1 MKPTDNQI
9 EKPYIIS
16 GETKFTDGNV
26 REATRFEAE
35 HQTLEQVDK
44 IPMHATSLVI
54 VCSRLCS
61 TQGINLHV
69 NITHLDLR
77 GNFLQTVDLKDL
89 VNLEYTDLSA
99 NFLKEIDSIS
109 GNRKIKT
116 LKLASNEVKNI
127 YFLATLPQLKEFNI
141 DSNTVQD
148 LEPLFKHPNFSPQW
162 ASIQKTADAQ
172 LDNENARIAF
182 WRFINIMV
190 VRYRDRVEL
199 KQGQYVLSIANDQE
213 LTETVFL
220 DYLKVTQVFVSHCH
234 NISFTEVPKL
244 LKQLW
249 ICSSGI
255 KSLSGLEN
263 MNQLER
269 LTLRQCSLFRIQ
281 DQLKVTQKLQN
292 LRYLD
297 VAQNDISTSE
307 CICNEK
313 LTSLNVSQ
321 NKLKSLSGF
330 GDLTNLTSLDVSGNQ
345 LESVEE
351 LAYLTNLKEL
361 NISFNA
367 IKSIQTLYRLVKL
380 VYFNL
385 ICNKVLD
392 IETCLRM
399 KDLIDLRTK
408 NNIIQNGY
416 VLLEHTNFKEVWL
429 SEQLTPDINDQEAK
443 KLKDQGKNSNMIEKY
458 KNQVKNNS
466 LEVKNDQYVRNLKFS
481 DLIGVTK
488 ELSLSKCENVSFE
501 LVPVLVQS
509 LKVNSCGLQKIIG
522 LEQITQITSLELSD
536 NLLEDAIEIQ
546 ELTKL
551 TRLVLSNNRISRL
564 HWIKALSQLKYLDL
578 QNNKFVSVECLK
590 DLQSLSELFIQGNMV
605 QDSDYLK
612 LLKNFSQKWISP
624 QKEFGAKDIEYYL
637 GPNNSPQMVKQCT
650 ARLNGAKKHLLIA
663 MKYKSNVTGSKLVI
677 QNDAN
682 TIDLAFISFVS
693 DLINQQIDSVSI
705 DNCPSVLCNI
715 DHPIQFLAIT
725 NSKLKIINNINM
737 TSIVHLDLGFNSLE
751 DVTAISLLINLQ
763 KLVLRDNLLSKL
775 DCLKPL
781 TKLVHLDVRNNKLL
795 YIYFIKNIVS
805 LDELLID
812 GNCICNL
819 NCVVEH
825 PKCNNCLSIQRD
837 PTLDDVWNYLGQC
850 TKQQVDAEMQAVQE
864 QVKQRDAMPQYKYA
878 VKLQN
883 YEKEVKTRTWITI
896 FNVSCI
902 ESDQIRY
909 IRYLIGSNCEV
920 EWFGRN
926 FRIECDQEKRETVQN
941 EIREINAKL
950 KLEVEEFRYLKIHYD
965 QDIQNLSFV
974 NAFNIHKLV
983 LKSCENVKFQEV
995 ANVKVLQ
1002 VNYCGLQNLE
1012 GIQNWNQLL
1021 ELNLD
1026 DNQLENV
1033 SELGNLTQLKSLSL
1047 RSNYIQNV
1055 DSLKGLVNL
1064 TSINLSSNPNLN
1076 VDSLKGLVNLTSINL
1091 SSNQILNVD
1100 SLKDLVNLTCIDLQ
1114 NNEIENV
1121 DSLKA
1126 LVNLTIIVLS
1136 FNKIQNVDSLKDLVN
1151 LTSINLSHNKIQNVD
1166 SLKDLVNLTSI
1177 NLWNN
1182 KIQNIDS
1189 LKELVNLKSIILRS
1203 NQIQNVDSLKDLV
1216 NLTSIDLQNN
1226 QIQNIDSLKEL
1237 VNLTSIILSFNQI
1250 QNVDSLKDLVNLTSI
1265 NLQNNQIQNI
1275 DSLRGLVNLTSIILS
1290 FNKIQNIDSLK
1301 DLVNLKELDL
1311 SFNRIKDFT
1320 PIQNHPN
1327 FKNYEIGRQK

>member
-1 MKPTDNQI
+1 MKPTDNKMQQLCT
-9 EKPYIIS
+9 IS
-16 GETKFTDGNV
+16 DETKFTGGNV
-26 REATRFEAE
+26 IEATRFEAE

-44 IPMHATSLVI
+44 IPMHASSLVI

-69 NITHLDLR
+69 SITHLDLR

-89 VNLEYTDLSA
+89 VNLEYADLSA
-99 NFLKEIDSIS
+99 NYLKEIDSIS
-109 GNRKIKT
+109 GNRKLKT

-127 YFLATLPQLKEFNI
+127 YFIATLPQLKEFNI

-182 WRFINIMV
+182 WRNVNIMV
-190 VRYRDRVEL
+190 VRYRDRVEF
-199 KQGQYVLSIANDQE
+199 KQGHNVLSIANDQE

-249 ICSSGI
+249 VCSSEI

-263 MNQLER
+263 MSQLER
-269 LTLRQCSLFRIQ
+269 LTLRQCNLFRIQ
-281 DQLKVTQKLQN
+281 DQLKVTQKLQS

-297 VAQNDISTSE
+297 VAQNDISNSE
-307 CICNEK
+307 SICNEK

-321 NKLKSLSGF
+321 NKLKSLNGF

-367 IKSIQTLYRLVKL
+367 IKSIQTLHRLVKL

-416 VLLEHTNFKEVWL
+416 VLLEHSNFKEAWL
-429 SEQLTPDINDQEAK
+429 PEQLTPDTSDQEAK
-443 KLKDQGKNSNMIEKY
+443 KLKEQGKNSNMIEKY
-458 KNQVKNNS
+458 QVKNNS
-466 LEVKNDQYVRNLKFS
+466 LEIVNDQYVRSLKFS
-481 DLIGVTK
+481 DFIGVTK

-501 LVPVLVQS
+501 VVPVLVQS
-509 LKVNSCGLQKIIG
+509 LKVNSSGLQKIIG

-536 NLLEDAIEIQ
+536 NLLEDVIEIQ

-564 HWIKALSQLKYLDL
+564 HWIKELTQLKYLDL

-590 DLQSLSELFIQGNMV
+590 DLQSLSEVFIQGNMV

-663 MKYKSNVTGSKLVI
+663 MKYKNNMQDSKLVI
-677 QNDAN
+677 KNDAN
-682 TIDLAFISFVS
+682 IIDLAFINYMS
-693 DLINQQIDSVSI
+693 DLINQQIDSVSV
-705 DNCPSVLCNI
+705 DNCPNVICNI

-725 NSKLKIINNINM
+725 NCKLKIISNLNA
-737 TSIVHLDLGFNSLE
+737 TCIVHLDLGFNSLE
-751 DVTAISLLINLQ
+751 DVSTISLLTNLQ

-781 TKLVHLDVRNNKLL
+781 SKLVHLDVRNNKLL
-795 YIYFIKNIVS
+795 YVNFIKYTVS
-805 LDELLID
+805 LEELLID

-819 NCVVEH
+819 NWVVEH
-825 PKCNNCLSIQRD
+825 PKCSNCISAQRD
-837 PTLDDVWNYLGQC
+837 PTLDNVQKYLGHC
-850 TKQQVDAEMQAVQE
+850 TKQQADAEMQTVQE
-864 QVKQRDAMPQYKYA
+864 HIKQRNAMPQYKYA
-878 VKLQN
+878 VQMIQN
-883 YEKEVKTRTWITI
+883 YEKQVKTRTWITI

-909 IRYLIGSNCEV
+909 I
-920 EWFGRN
+920 
-926 FRIECDQEKRETVQN
+926 
-941 EIREINAKL
+941 
-950 KLEVEEFRYLKIHYD
+950 
-965 QDIQNLSFV
+965 LSD
-974 NAFNIHKLV
+974 
-983 LKSCENVKFQEV
+983 
-995 ANVKVLQ
+995 
-1002 VNYCGLQNLE
+1002 
-1012 GIQNWNQLL
+1012 GI
-1021 ELNLD
+1021 
-1026 DNQLENV
+1026 
-1033 SELGNLTQLKSLSL
+1033 
-1047 RSNYIQNV
+1047 
-1055 DSLKGLVNL
+1055 
-1064 TSINLSSNPNLN
+1064 
-1076 VDSLKGLVNLTSINL
+1076 
-1091 SSNQILNVD
+1091 
-1100 SLKDLVNLTCIDLQ
+1100 
-1114 NNEIENV
+1114 
-1121 DSLKA
+1121 
-1126 LVNLTIIVLS
+1126 
-1136 FNKIQNVDSLKDLVN
+1136 
-1151 LTSINLSHNKIQNVD
+1151 
-1166 SLKDLVNLTSI
+1166 
-1177 NLWNN
+1177 
-1182 KIQNIDS
+1182 
-1189 LKELVNLKSIILRS
+1189 
-1203 NQIQNVDSLKDLV
+1203 
-1216 NLTSIDLQNN
+1216 
-1226 QIQNIDSLKEL
+1226 
-1237 VNLTSIILSFNQI
+1237 
-1250 QNVDSLKDLVNLTSI
+1250 
-1265 NLQNNQIQNI
+1265 
-1275 DSLRGLVNLTSIILS
+1275 
-1290 FNKIQNIDSLK
+1290 
-1301 DLVNLKELDL
+1301 
-1311 SFNRIKDFT
+1311 
-1320 PIQNHPN
+1320 
-1327 FKNYEIGRQK
+1327 

>member
-1 MKPTDNQI
+1 MKPTDNKMQQLC
-9 EKPYIIS
+9 IIS
-16 GETKFTDGNV
+16 GETKFADGIV
-26 REATRFEAE
+26 REATSFEAE

-69 NITHLDLR
+69 SITHLDLR

-89 VNLEYTDLSA
+89 VNLEYADLSA
-99 NFLKEIDSIS
+99 NYLKEIDSIS
-109 GNRKIKT
+109 GNKKIKT

-127 YFLATLPQLKEFNI
+127 YFIATLPQLKEFNI

-162 ASIQKTADAQ
+162 ASIQKTADAKI
-172 LDNENARIAF
+172 DNENARIAF
-182 WRFINIMV
+182 WRFINMMV

-199 KQGQYVLSIANDQE
+199 KQGHNVLSIANDQE

-249 ICSSGI
+249 ICSSEI

-269 LTLRQCSLFRIQ
+269 LTLRQCSLFQIQ
-281 DQLKVTQKLQN
+281 DQLKVTKKLQN

-297 VAQNDISTSE
+297 IAQNDISTSE
-307 CICNEK
+307 GICNEK

-321 NKLKSLSGF
+321 NKLKSLNGF
-330 GDLTNLTSLDVSGNQ
+330 GDLTNLSSLDVSGNQ

-351 LAYLTNLKEL
+351 LTYLTNLKEL

-367 IKSIQTLYRLVKL
+367 IKSIQTLHRLVKL
-380 VYFNL
+380 AYFNL

-392 IETCLRM
+392 IEICLRM
-399 KDLIDLRTK
+399 NDLIDLRTK
-408 NNIIQNGY
+408 NNIIQNSY
-416 VLLEHTNFKEVWL
+416 VLQEHTNFKETWL
-429 SEQLTPDINDQEAK
+429 SEQLTPDTSDQEAK
-443 KLKDQGKNSNMIEKY
+443 KLKEQGKNSNMIEKY

-466 LEVKNDQYVRNLKFS
+466 LEIVNDQYVQNLKFS

-509 LKVNSCGLQKIIG
+509 LKVNSCGLQNIFG

-536 NLLEDAIEIQ
+536 NLLEDVLEIQ

-564 HWIKALSQLKYLDL
+564 YWIKALTQLKYLDL

-624 QKEFGAKDIEYYL
+624 QKEFGTKDVEYYL

-650 ARLNGAKKHLLIA
+650 TRLNGAKKHLPIA
-663 MKYKSNVTGSKLVI
+663 MKYKNNVTDSKLVI
-677 QNDAN
+677 QNDVS
-682 TIDLAFISFVS
+682 TIDLTFISIVS
-693 DLINQQIDSVSI
+693 DLANQQIESVSV
-705 DNCPSVLCNI
+705 DNCPNVICNI

-725 NSKLKIINNINM
+725 NSKLKIINNLTA

-751 DVTAISLLINLQ
+751 DVSTISLLTNLQ

-781 TKLVHLDVRNNKLL
+781 SKLVHLDVRNNKLL
-795 YIYFIKNIVS
+795 YVNFIKYMVP
-805 LDELLID
+805 LFELLID

-819 NCVVEH
+819 NCVIEH
-825 PKCNNCLSIQRD
+825 SKCSSCVSVQRD
-837 PTLDDVWNYLGQC
+837 PTLDDVQKYLGQC
-850 TKQQVDAEMQAVQE
+850 TQQQLDRELQAVKE
-864 QVKQRDAMPQYKYA
+864 QIKHRDVMSEYKYA

-883 YEKEVKTRTWITI
+883 YEKQVKTRTKITV
-896 FNVSCI
+896 FNVPLI
-902 ESDQIRY
+902 ESNQICQIRNQ
-909 IRYLIGSNCEV
+909 IENCEV
-920 EWFGRN
+920 EWFGLN
-926 FRIECDQEKRETVQN
+926 LRIECDSEKCKTAQN
-941 EIREINAKL
+941 KIREINSKL
-950 KLEVEEFRYLKIHYD
+950 KLEVEEFRSLN
-965 QDIQNLSFV
+965 IQNDDELENLAFV

-983 LKSCENVKFQEV
+983 LQSCKNVKFQGV

-1002 VNYCGLQNLE
+1002 VKNCGLKNLE

-1021 ELNLD
+1021 EINLD
-1026 DNQLENV
+1026 DNELENV
-1033 SELGNLTQLKSLSL
+1033 TELGNLSQLQSLSL
-1047 RSNYIQNV
+1047 RSN
-1055 DSLKGLVNL
+1055 K
-1064 TSINLSSNPNLN
+1064 
-1076 VDSLKGLVNLTSINL
+1076 
-1091 SSNQILNVD
+1091 
-1100 SLKDLVNLTCIDLQ
+1100 
-1114 NNEIENV
+1114 IENV
-1121 DSLKA
+1121 DSLK
-1126 LVNLTIIVLS
+1126 
-1136 FNKIQNVDSLKDLVN
+1136 
-1151 LTSINLSHNKIQNVD
+1151 
-1166 SLKDLVNLTSI
+1166 
-1177 NLWNN
+1177 
-1182 KIQNIDS
+1182 
-1189 LKELVNLKSIILRS
+1189 E
-1203 NQIQNVDSLKDLV
+1203 
-1216 NLTSIDLQNN
+1216 
-1226 QIQNIDSLKEL
+1226 
-1237 VNLTSIILSFNQI
+1237 
-1250 QNVDSLKDLVNLTSI
+1250 LVNLTSI

-1275 DSLRGLVNLTSIILS
+1275 ESLKGLVNLTSINLQNNQIQNIESLKGLVNLTS
-1290 FNKIQNIDSLK
+1290 INLQNNQIQNIESLKGLVNLTSINLQNNQIQNIESLKGLVNLTSINLQNNQIYNIESLKGLVNLIRLDLCFNKIQ
-1301 DLVNLKELDL
+1301 
-1311 SFNRIKDFT
+1311 DFT
-1320 PIQNHPN
+1320 PIKIHPN
-1327 FKNYEIGRQK
+1327 FETYSTSFGYTSAKVNQITRHTDYNVQEEDNMSPPGLEPEINLTILQLKEFMERNNFEYALFINELTKQNNIISETELIQILLQIGLQQQYSKIYLSNENWYVLVLSQQANIGNIQTVMTQQQYEDIIYYILRLN